1 VKRGGRDGRG
11 QAVSQTWFALVVVM
25 ALGACAGG
33 TAPAAPPILPA
44 DGPGSAGAASA
55 PVPTAAAPTSEPVR
69 LTVPYTPLAASSL
82 PLWIAAEE
90 GRFAKYG
97 LDVSLEYVGGASA
110 IIQAMVGG
118 QWDVGIISGG
128 DAALNR
134 LQGGDM
140 LLVGAFVSSFT
151 LEPWS
156 KPEITQFSDLKGK
169 VMPVTRFGTASHFA
183 AIAMLAAGGL
193 KRDDATIIQSGG
205 TQETMTILLAG
216 QADAA
221 PLGYPWNLEA
231 RKAGFRRL
239 TPFPE
244 LGDYGL
250 FPQNVVGVREA
261 WVREPRNHDL
271 TLRFLRGLDEGRA
284 LAKSDPAVSKAA
296 LRKYAKVDD
305 EAVLQETV
313 EFYRDY
319 FPDNLEVPERS
330 ITSMLRLLD
339 QPGAATADPRQF
351 YDNSLVAELG
361 PPAR

>member
-1 VKRGGRDGRG
+1 MRASHLDPRRRLCALLPAAVLALLLAACSGG
-11 QAVSQTWFALVVVM
+11 V
-25 ALGACAGG
+25 
-33 TAPAAPPILPA
+33 APAAAPSAAPA
-44 DGPGSAGAASA
+44 TGAGGSSALA
-55 PVPTAAAPTSEPVR
+55 PVAAAPTREPVKVS
-69 LTVPYTPLAASSL
+69 VPYTPLAASSL
-82 PLWIAAEE
+82 PLWNAAEE
-90 GRFAKYG
+90 GRFAKHG

-134 LQGGDM
+134 LQGGEM

-156 KPEITQFSDLKGK
+156 KQEITQFSDLKGK
-169 VMPVTRFGTASHFA
+169 VIPVTRYGTASHFA

-193 KRDDATIIQSGG
+193 KPEDATILQSGG
-205 TQETMTILLAG
+205 TQETMTVLLVG

-250 FPQNVVGVREA
+250 FPQNVVGVRES
-261 WVREPRNHDL
+261 WVREPRNRDVA
-271 TLRFLRGLDEGRA
+271 LRFLRGLDEGRA
-284 LAKSDPAVSKAA
+284 LAKSDVSVSKAA
-296 LRKYAKVDD
+296 LRKYAKVED
-305 EAVLQETV
+305 EAILQETV
-313 EFYRDY
+313 DFYRDY
-319 FPDNLEVPERS
+319 FPTDLAVPERS
-330 ITSMLRLLD
+330 IAAMLRLLD
-339 QPGAATADPRQF
+339 HPAASTADPKQF
-351 YDNSLVAELG
+351 FDNGLVTEMGA
-361 PPAR
+361 PAR

>member
-1 VKRGGRDGRG
+1 MRATPRLPPTRRVTGLLPIAALALLLSACGGSG
-11 QAVSQTWFALVVVM
+11 
-25 ALGACAGG
+25 
-33 TAPAAPPILPA
+33 APAAARNPA
-44 DGPGSAGAASA
+44 PATGTSGAGVQ
-55 PVPTAAAPTSEPVR
+55 VPAAPAPTLEPVK

-82 PLWIAAEE
+82 PLWNAAEE
-90 GRFAKYG
+90 ARFARYG

-134 LQGGDM
+134 LQGGEM

-169 VMPVTRFGTASHFA
+169 VMPVTRYGTASHFA

-193 KRDDATIIQSGG
+193 KPEDATILQSGG
-205 TQETMTILLAG
+205 TQETMTILVAG

-231 RKAGFRRL
+231 RRAGFRRL

-250 FPQNVVGVREA
+250 FPQNVVGVRES
-261 WVREPRNHDL
+261 WLREPHNRDV

-284 LAKSDPAVSKAA
+284 LAKSDVGVSKAA
-296 LRKYAKVDD
+296 LRKYAKVEDD
-305 EAVLQETV
+305 AILQETV
-313 EFYRDY
+313 DFYRDY
-319 FPDNLEVPERS
+319 FPGDLMVPERS
-330 ITSMLRLLD
+330 IAAMLRLLD
-339 QPGAATADPRQF
+339 HPAAATADPKQF
-351 YDNSLVAELG
+351 YDNGLVTELG
-361 PPAR
+361 APAR

>member
-1 VKRGGRDGRG
+1 MWQWRRGPISPP
-11 QAVSQTWFALVVVM
+11 AFAAL
-25 ALGACAGG
+25 LGAVLALASGG
-33 TAPAAPPILPA
+33 CGSGAPPAASPQPAPPAPAA
-44 DGPGSAGAASA
+44 AGASA
-55 PVPTAAAPTSEPVR
+55 PTSAAAVPTREPIK
-69 LTVPYTPLAASSL
+69 LAVPYTPLAASSL
-82 PLWIAAEE
+82 PLWDAAEE

-156 KPEITQFSDLKGK
+156 KPEITQFSDLKDK
-169 VMPVTRFGTASHFA
+169 VIPVTRYGTASHFA

-193 KRDDATIIQSGG
+193 KANDATIIQSGG
-205 TQETMTILLAG
+205 TQETMTVLVSG

-250 FPQNVVGVREA
+250 FPQNVVGVRES
-261 WVREPRNHDL
+261 WLREPRNHDV
-271 TLRFLRGLDEGRA
+271 TVRFLRGLDEGRA
-284 LAKSDPAVSKAA
+284 LAKSDLAVSKAA

-305 EAVLQETV
+305 DAVVQETV

-319 FPDNLEVPERS
+319 FPANLKVPERS
-330 ITSMLRLLD
+330 IASMLRLLD
-339 QPGAATADPRQF
+339 HPAAATADPKQF
-351 YDNSLVAELG
+351 YDNSLVAEIG
-361 PPAR
+361 QSAR

>member
-1 VKRGGRDGRG
+1 VK
-11 QAVSQTWFALVVVM
+11 
-25 ALGACAGG
+25 
-33 TAPAAPPILPA
+33 
-44 DGPGSAGAASA
+44 
-55 PVPTAAAPTSEPVR
+55 

-82 PLWIAAEE
+82 PLWNAAEE

-140 LLVGAFVSSFT
+140 LLIGAFVSSFT

-156 KPEITQFSDLKGK
+156 KPDITQFSDLKGK
-169 VMPVTRFGTASHFA
+169 VMPVTRYGTASHFA

-193 KRDDATIIQSGG
+193 KADEATIIQSGG
-205 TQETMTILLAG
+205 TQETMTILVAG

-239 TPFPE
+239 TPFTE

-250 FPQNVVGVREA
+250 FPQNVVGVRET
-261 WVREPRNHDL
+261 WLREPRNRDV

-284 LAKSDPAVSKAA
+284 LAKSDVAVSKAA

-319 FPDNLEVPERS
+319 FPANLEVPEPS
-330 ITSMLRLLD
+330 IASMLRLLD
-339 QPGAATADPRQF
+339 HPGAATADPKQF
-351 YDNSLVAELG
+351 YDNRLVAEIG
-361 PPAR
+361 QPAR

>member
-1 VKRGGRDGRG
+1 MTAREASSARKPPSRLGLITGALLLAAACSGGAAPTARPGASEPAPG
-11 QAVSQTWFALVVVM
+11 QA
-25 ALGACAGG
+25 
-33 TAPAAPPILPA
+33 P
-44 DGPGSAGAASA
+44 AASA
-55 PVPTAAAPTSEPVR
+55 PAAVQATPSEPIK

-82 PLWIAAEE
+82 PLWIAQEQ
-90 GRFAKYG
+90 GSFAKYG

-140 LLVGAFVSSFT
+140 LLIGAFVSSFT
-151 LEPWS
+151 LEPWA

-169 VMPVTRFGTASHFA
+169 VMPVTRYGTASHFA

-193 KRDDATIIQSGG
+193 QRDDATIIQSGG
-205 TQETMTILLAG
+205 TQETMTILVNG

-250 FPQNVVGVREA
+250 FPQNVVGVRES
-261 WVREPRNHDL
+261 WLREPRNRDVA
-271 TLRFLRGLDEGRA
+271 LRFLRGLDEGRA

-296 LRKYAKVDD
+296 LQKYARVDD
-305 EAVLQETV
+305 DAVLQETV
-313 EFYRDY
+313 DFYRDY
-319 FPDNLEVPERS
+319 FPTTLEVPEPS
-330 ITSMLRLLD
+330 IAAMLRLLD
-339 QPGAATADPRQF
+339 NAAAATADPKQF
-351 YDNSLVAELG
+351 YDNGLVAEI
-361 PPAR
+361 AR